1 MRSAATRHIVVAAMA
16 SEADRRAHEPPA
28 TGAWAAIGT
37 TAVEAAAPARVPP
50 AAAGRGGDT
59 DRPRVG
65 DERVGE

>member
-1 MRSAATRHIVVAAMA
+1 M
-16 SEADRRAHEPPA
+16 PA